1 MSQNQKAEQN
11 SNIKKSFE
19 RVEQLIYTKT
29 TPRNQNP
36 IHEEIKSRLKRGNA
50 CYHSVQNLLYSTLLS
65 KNVKIKTYRTI
76 ILPVVLHGCDTK
88 SRILRQECTYAEG
101 FRE

>member
-1 MSQNQKAEQN
+1 MSQNQNAQQH
-11 SNIKKSFE
+11 SNINKSFE
-19 RVEQLIYTKT
+19 RVEQLIYMKT
-29 TPRNQNP
+29 TPTNQNP

-50 CYHSVQNLLYSTLLS
+50 CCHSVQNLLYSTLLS

-76 ILPVVLHGCDTK
+76 ISPVLLHGCDTL
-88 SRILRQECTYAEG
+88 SRILRQECTCAEE